1 MISVNIFS
9 LNLIS
14 YLLTDTN
21 LPSAFDRA
29 KKYKIRWPLFQ
40 FKGWLDE
47 TKLLVTTDQF
57 SCQSAYFVLCENMRI
72 NYESKSQLFLVI
84 FRLHLYYRLI
94 LAF

>member
-9 LNLIS
+9 LNLIP
-14 YLLTDTN
+14 YLNWYLS
-21 LPSAFDRA
+21 SAFDRA

-40 FKGWLDE
+40 LKGWLDE

-57 SCQSAYFVLCENMRI
+57 FCQSAYFVLCENMRI

-84 FRLHLYYRLI
+84 FRLHLYCRLI